1 MATTVEKEMLRL
13 SRTEE
18 RLRRRAHKDSIKW
31 KAELEAKIPEKVLTS
46 LQAVFKKA
54 LEIIFDKGTAIIEK
68 TYKKEEIQKDFL
80 VRDYALDLDLNQ
92 KDLRML
98 NASAEM
104 SNLMSLVVSAVEG
117 VGLGALGVGLP
128 DIVLFV
134 SVILRGCYQ
143 TALQYGFS
151 YATPEEKYFI
161 LTVLEGSMLKNEMW
175 DTCNDLVNIMLVSP
189 PVPTEEQMAEQLQH
203 TSDAFA
209 MDMLLMKFIQ
219 GLPIVGIVG
228 GLANPVYYQR
238 ILNYVKLK
246 YRKRYLLT
254 KQ

>member
-1 MATTVEKEMLRL
+1 MATTVEKELKRL
-13 SRTEE
+13 SRAEE
-18 RLRRRAHKDSIKW
+18 RLRRRAHKEDIKW
-31 KAELEAKIPEKVLTS
+31 KTELEAKIPEKVLVN

-54 LEIIFDKGTAIIEK
+54 FEIIFDKGTGIIEK
-68 TYKKEEIQKDFL
+68 TYKKDEIQKDFL

-92 KDLRML
+92 KDLLML
-98 NASAEM
+98 NACSEL
-104 SNLMSLVVSAVEG
+104 SNLVSLVASTVEG
-117 VGLGALGVGLP
+117 VGLGAFGIGLP

-143 TALQYGFS
+143 TVLQYGFS
-151 YATPEEKYFI
+151 YDTPEEKYFI
-161 LTVLEGSMLKNEMW
+161 LTVLEGSMLKNELW
-175 DTCNDLVNIMLVSP
+175 DTCNDLVNVMLVSL

-203 TSDAFA
+203 TSNAFA

-219 GLPIVGIVG
+219 GIPVVGIVG
-228 GLANPVYYQR
+228 GLANPLYYQR

>member
-1 MATTVEKEMLRL
+1 MTTIDRELMRISRAEEKLR
-13 SRTEE
+13 SN
-18 RLRRRAHKDSIKW
+18 AFKDDSKW
-31 KAELEAKIPEKVLTS
+31 KALLESKVPEKVLVN

-54 LEIIFDKGTAIIEK
+54 FEIIFDKGTGLIEK
-68 TYKKEEIQKDFL
+68 TYKKEELEKGFL

-151 YATPEEKYFI
+151 YDTPEEKYFI

>member
-1 MATTVEKEMLRL
+1 MATTVEKELKRL
-13 SRTEE
+13 SRAEE
-18 RLRRRAHKDSIKW
+18 RLRRRAHQDDFKW
-31 KAELEAKIPEKVLTS
+31 KTELEAKIPEKVLVN

-54 LEIIFDKGTAIIEK
+54 FEIIFDKGTGIIEK
-68 TYKKEEIQKDFL
+68 TYKKDEIQKDFL

-92 KDLRML
+92 KDLLML
-98 NASAEM
+98 NANSEL
-104 SNLMSLVVSAVEG
+104 SNLVSLVASTVEG

-151 YATPEEKYFI
+151 YDTPEEKYFI
-161 LTVLEGSMLKNEMW
+161 LTVLEGSLLKNELW
-175 DTCNDLVNIMLVSP
+175 DTCNDLVNVMLVSP
-189 PVPTEEQMAEQLQH
+189 PVPTEEQMAEQLRN
-203 TSDAFA
+203 TSNAFA

-219 GLPIVGIVG
+219 GIPVVGVVG
-228 GLANPVYYQR
+228 GLANPLYYQR

>member
-31 KAELEAKIPEKVLTS
+31 KAELEAKIPEKVLIS

-54 LEIIFDKGTAIIEK
+54 FEIIFDKGTEIIEK

-104 SNLMSLVVSAVEG
+104 SNLMSLVVSAMEG
-117 VGLGALGVGLP
+117 VGLGALGIGLP

-151 YATPEEKYFI
+151 YDAPEEKYFI

-189 PVPTEEQMAEQLQH
+189 PVPTEEQMAEQLRH

>member
-1 MATTVEKEMLRL
+1 MATTVERELKRL
-13 SRTEE
+13 SRAEE
-18 RLRRRAHKDSIKW
+18 RLRRRAHKEDIKW
-31 KAELEAKIPEKVLTS
+31 KTELEAKIPEKVLVN

-54 LEIIFDKGTAIIEK
+54 FEIIFDKGTGIIEK
-68 TYKKEEIQKDFL
+68 TYKKDEIQKDFL

-92 KDLRML
+92 KDLLML
-98 NASAEM
+98 NASSEL
-104 SNLMSLVVSAVEG
+104 SNLVSLVASTVEG
-117 VGLGALGVGLP
+117 VGLGAFGIGLP

-151 YATPEEKYFI
+151 YDTPEEKYFI
-161 LTVLEGSMLKNEMW
+161 LTVLEGSMLKNELW
-175 DTCNDLVNIMLVSP
+175 DTCNDLVNVMLVSP

-203 TSDAFA
+203 TSNAFA

-219 GLPIVGIVG
+219 GIPVVGIVG
-228 GLANPVYYQR
+228 GLANPLYYQR

>member
-1 MATTVEKEMLRL
+1 MATTVEKELIRL
-13 SRTEE
+13 SRIEE
-18 RLRRRAHKDSIKW
+18 RLRRRAHKDNIKW

-46 LQAVFKKA
+46 
-54 LEIIFDKGTAIIEK
+54 EIIFDKGTAIIEK

-151 YATPEEKYFI
+151 YDTPEEKYFI